1 MESLRKAGCEYMSA
15 RRGTPKNRG
24 GCGRVGSVH
33 LAERP
38 RRWHSKRVVDASP
51 LSGEFLTVPDL
62 VELFDI
68 SPGKVHRLIE
78 ERHLAAVRIDGVLRV
93 PAEFVRDA
101 EPLPA
106 LRGTLIVLADA
117 GFSEE
122 EQVEWLLSENEELRA
137 RPIDVLLSG
146 SKSAVRRA
154 AQSLF

>member
-1 MESLRKAGCEYMSA
+1 MSA

-24 GCGRVGSVH
+24 RGGRVGSVR

-38 RRWHSKRVVDASP
+38 RRWHSGRVVDASP

-78 ERHLAAVRIDGVLRV
+78 DRHLAAIRIDGVLRV

>member
-1 MESLRKAGCEYMSA
+1 MSA

-24 GCGRVGSVH
+24 RCGRVGSVR

-38 RRWHSKRVVDASP
+38 RRWHSGRVVDASP
-51 LSGEFLTVPDL
+51 FSGEFLTVPDL

>member
-1 MESLRKAGCEYMSA
+1 MSA

-24 GCGRVGSVH
+24 RCGRVGSVN

-38 RRWHSKRVVDASP
+38 RRWHSGRVVDASP

-93 PAEFVRDA
+93 PAEFVRDV